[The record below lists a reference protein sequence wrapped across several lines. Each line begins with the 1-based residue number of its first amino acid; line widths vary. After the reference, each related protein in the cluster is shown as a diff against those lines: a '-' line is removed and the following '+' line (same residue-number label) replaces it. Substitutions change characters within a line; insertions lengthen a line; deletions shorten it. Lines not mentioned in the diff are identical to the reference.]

1 MASDSTKDSILSVA
15 NRLFGRFGF
24 HKTSMD
30 EIAKIA
36 RKAKGSLYY
45 HFPSKESLFKEVVSV
60 EIENLKSQLLLI
72 INNDKLTASD
82 KIKQYLFV
90 RMEVLNKA
98 SNYHETLKAD
108 FYEHFYFI
116 DDLRAELGVWEKNNL
131 KLIILQ
137 GIENNEFEYVDLS
150 DLDALLDMFIMVLRG
165 LEVPF
170 FIQDNYD
177 KYSMHFDS
185 LTAILIKGISQ

>member
-1 MASDSTKDSILSVA
+1 MASESTKDSILSVA

-45 HFPSKESLFKEVVSV
+45 HFPSKEDLFKEVVSL
-60 EIENLKSQLLLI
+60 EIENLKNQLFLI
-72 INNDKLTASD
+72 VNNNSLTASE
-82 KIKQYLFV
+82 KVKQYLFV

-116 DDLRAELGVWEKNNL
+116 DNLRSELGTWEKNNL
-131 KLIILQ
+131 KLILLQ
-137 GIENNEFEYVDLS
+137 GIDNNEFAYVNLNDM
-150 DLDALLDMFIMVLRG
+150 DALLDMFIMVLRG
-165 LEVPF
+165 LEIPF
-170 FIQDNYD
+170 FIQGNYD